1 MIEPALLDEA
11 LLVVQLG
18 EFLPDRVDQLYL
30 SPREAH
36 QHRDHALSPGRSVGS
51 RGSDDGPEVVA
62 GRTRTLFRAKAK
74 TELVPEM
81 KQVNFFLLLT
91 CQYQYFSV

>member
-1 MIEPALLDEA
+1 MIGPALLDEA

-30 SPREAH
+30 SPREPH
-36 QHRDHALSPGRSVGS
+36 QHRDHALSPGGSVGS

-62 GRTRTLFRAKAK
+62 GRTRTLFRAKSQDRISPGN
-74 TELVPEM
+74 ESN
-81 KQVNFFLLLT
+81 QFFF
-91 CQYQYFSV
+91 YF